1 MLASLPLRLARA
13 AAFAVVC
20 LGLAVLAHVFAGGSV
35 PVPSVLSGFA
45 LSFAAALALAARE
58 RGFWTVAGLL
68 TAVQVVLHLQFTASH
83 GAADLLPALE
93 PLAPGCLD
101 LLPGAS
107 AHGHAGS
114 GLVPGLGML
123 VLHSFAVVLT
133 ALWLARGEAALW
145 ALLRRLAVRL
155 RLVWPAPLVVSAWP
169 SAPHREP
176 GILRSAVLRHSVSGR
191 APPLLSIA

>member
-1 MLASLPLRLARA
+1 MLASLPFRLARA

-20 LGLAVLAHVFAGGSV
+20 VGLAVLAHVFAGGAV
-35 PVPSVLSGFA
+35 PVSSALFGFA
-45 LSFAAALALAARE
+45 LSFAAALALAGRE

-68 TAVQVVLHLQFTASH
+68 TSVQVVLHLQFTASH
-83 GAADLLPALE
+83 VADLVPQ
-93 PLAPGCLD
+93 
-101 LLPGAS
+101 AS
-107 AHGHAGS
+107 HGHAGS

-155 RLVWPAPLVVSAWP
+155 RLVWPAPLVVPAWP
-169 SAPHREP
+169 AVPHREP
-176 GILRSAVLRHSVSGR
+176 GLLRSAVLRHSVSGR
-191 APPLLSIA
+191 APPLLSNA